1 MTTNS
6 PMSKRFTLA
15 EAESLIP
22 NVDRLLRQAVELK
35 SGYANAARKIDSF
48 QERIVLMGG
57 VIVDRGKVQEARDR
71 RDDAAASLRSL
82 IEQVQELGCLI
93 KDLDIG
99 LVDFPTTFRG
109 REVYLCWKLGEPSIA
124 YWHGVDEGFA
134 GRKAIDQDF
143 REHHEGDRAQ

>member
-1 MTTNS
+1 VTTNP

-22 NVDRLLRQAVELK
+22 SVDRLLRQAVELK
-35 SGYANAARKIDSF
+35 SGYANAARKMDSF
-48 QERIVLMGG
+48 QERIALMGG

-82 IEQVQELGCLI
+82 IEQVQELGCVI

>member
-1 MTTNS
+1 
-6 PMSKRFTLA
+6 MSKRFTLA

-22 NVDRLLRQAVELK
+22 SVDRLLRQAVELK
-35 SGYANAARKIDSF
+35 SGYANAARKMDSF
-48 QERIVLMGG
+48 QERIALMGG

-82 IEQVQELGCLI
+82 IEQVQELGCMI